1 MKKQK
6 VFIIT
11 ILVMLLGLLG
21 GCGSEKTAPGA
32 PTYSEQTDVEIFH
45 KVPIMEV
52 EGATTGTAD
61 DYGDGNYVMKIT
73 GTTKSDF
80 DAYCAL
86 LEGDGFEKC
95 ADNGEGF
102 GGTLYGAT
110 YKKEDLLLNVAQFE
124 QIGTTYLTAGNGTI
138 SKHLNYS
145 DDYVANNVEGA
156 KTTLHNIEM
165 YYFGSSFLF
174 QLKDGTFLMYDG
186 GTHYDTPY
194 LFDYLESLVPEG
206 QKPIVTAW
214 VISHAHSDHLGWV
227 GTMVNKLDEYK
238 GRVIVNGFYFNEPNK
253 EVLEH
258 EDDTEHIA
266 NLKRMLANFET
277 VDGKNP
283 EIYRMYAGQRYYFND
298 ITMDVLLT
306 QEQILFEDYEDGFNE
321 SSTWNMFNIDG
332 QELLFAGDSGPAGM
346 TKMMEVYT
354 QEYLTVN
361 MFSALHHG
369 YNSRVDFSKY
379 ITPTD
384 VIMYTERK
392 TVTSGTAREILNNKA
407 KELGSYEFGTVIY
420 TLPYTPGTS
429 ECIGNNEWLYH
440 VGQVRPK
447 M

>member
-1 MKKQK
+1 MNKQRL
-6 VFIIT
+6 FIII
-11 ILVMLLGLLG
+11 ILLMLLGLLG
-21 GCGSEKTAPGA
+21 GCGSKAA
-32 PTYSEQTDVEIFH
+32 PTYSEQTDVEIFQN
-45 KVPIMEV
+45 VPIMEV
-52 EGATTGTAD
+52 EGAITGTAD

-73 GTTKSDF
+73 GTSKSDF
-80 DAYCAL
+80 DTYRSL
-86 LEGDGFEKC
+86 LESEGFEKI

-102 GGTLYGAT
+102 GGTMFGAT
-110 YKKEDLLLNVAQFE
+110 YKKDDLILNVAQFDM
-124 QIGTTYLTAGNGTI
+124 IHSTYLTAGKGSV
-138 SKHLNYS
+138 SKHLTYS
-145 DDYVANNVEGA
+145 DDFVANNVEGA
-156 KTTLHNIEM
+156 KTKMHNIEM

-206 QKPIVTAW
+206 QKPVITAW

-227 GTMVNKLDEYK
+227 GTYANKLDEYK

-266 NLKRMLANFET
+266 SLKRMLTNFET
-277 VDGKNP
+277 IDGKNP

-332 QELLFAGDSGPAGM
+332 QEILLAGDSGPAGM
-346 TKMMEVYT
+346 VKMMEVYN

-361 MFSALHHG
+361 MFSSLHHG
-369 YNSRVDFSKY
+369 YNNRVDFSKY
-379 ITPTD
+379 ITATD
-384 VIMYTERK
+384 VVMFTERK
-392 TVTSGTAREILNNKA
+392 TLTSGTAREALNSKA

-420 TLPYTPGTS
+420 TFPYTPGTS
-429 ECIGNNEWLYH
+429 ECIGNNEWLYN